1 MVSIQSNVTKQKMR
15 RIRKMWSTVNRKAV
29 NISLSGDGKDVET
42 VADKDSETPVISMVK
57 DLQEKM
63 IIKIY
68 GISEEK
74 WKSFF
79 KKLTF

>member
-1 MVSIQSNVTKQKMR
+1 M
-15 RIRKMWSTVNRKAV
+15 

-63 IIKIY
+63 IIKRY

-74 WKSFF
+74 WKSLF